1 MHALRRIVRFL
12 LEYKLLSFA
21 LLAAIAGLALQLLKQ
36 EAAYHWILSTVAI
49 IAVFPIIR
57 EMWEDLRSGRYGIDI
72 LAITAIVTAVWMH
85 QYWTAMVI
93 VLMFT
98 GGEALEDYAEHRAK
112 TELDALLARAP
123 AQATIVRKNKTLS
136 VAVKDIQVGDLVI
149 LKPGEVVPVDAV
161 ITEGTADFD
170 ESSLTGE
177 SLPQLKQTGDQLL
190 SGSLNIDGAVSAK
203 CLRIAAD
210 SQYEQIIKLVRAAA
224 ANQAP
229 VVRLADRY
237 SIPFTLAAYCI
248 ALSAWFF
255 GHSSIR
261 FLEVIVVATPC
272 PLLLA
277 APIAVIS
284 GVSRA
289 SKKGIIVK
297 TGSALERLAEAKTIA
312 FDKTGTLTTGELVVD
327 SVTTFAPFK
336 KQELLGLAA
345 GLEQNSNH
353 VLAQAIV
360 SKANTAGAKV
370 PKSKHVKEIAGLGL
384 SAIISGKAV
393 MVGRLAFLKQH
404 DIQIPST
411 IGAKSQAQTAT
422 YVAVDGKLAGYIT
435 FTDSIRPES
444 AQTIEVIHD
453 YKLDTLMVT
462 GDSTTAANTIATQLG
477 IDQVHAEALPAD
489 KLYVLEGI
497 LRRPVAFVG
506 DGVNDAPVLTAA
518 DIGIALGARGS
529 TAASQ
534 SADMVIMLNDIS
546 KVAEAIQISKR
557 TFRIAKQSIVG
568 GIALSLILMGIFA
581 TGKFPPIYGALLQ
594 ELVDVVVIFNALRAH
609 GTWKQT
615 RVQVPPAPRDK
626 LLQELE

>member
-1 MHALRRIVRFL
+1 MHALRRIARFL
-12 LEYKLLSFA
+12 FEYKLLS
-21 LLAAIAGLALQLLKQ
+21 LTILAAITGLLLQLSKQ
-36 EAAYHWILSTVAI
+36 DTAYHWVVSSISI
-49 IAVFPIIR
+49 IALFPILR

-72 LAITAIVTAVWMH
+72 LAITAIVAAVWMH
-85 QYWTAMVI
+85 QYWTAIII

-98 GGEALEDYAEHRAK
+98 GGEALEDYAERRAK
-112 TELDALLARAP
+112 TELDALLARVP
-123 AQATIVRKNKTLS
+123 AQATIVRKRKILT
-136 VAVKDIQVGDLVI
+136 VAVKDVQVGDIVM

-161 ITEGTADFD
+161 ITEGVAYFD

-177 SLPQLKQTGDQLL
+177 SLPQQKQAGEQLL
-190 SGSLNIDGAVSAK
+190 SGSINIDGAVSAK

-210 SQYEQIIKLVRAAA
+210 SQYEQIIRLVRAAS

-237 SIPFTLAAYCI
+237 STPFTLAAYCI

-255 GHSSIR
+255 GHESIR

-312 FDKTGTLTTGELVVD
+312 FDKTGTLTTGELIVD
-327 SVTTFAPFK
+327 TITTFKPFK

-345 GLEQNSNH
+345 GLEQSSNH

-360 SKANTAGAKV
+360 YKAKATGAKI
-370 PKSKHVKEIAGLGL
+370 PKSKHIKETAGLGL
-384 SAIISGKAV
+384 SATISGKLV
-393 MVGRLAFLKQH
+393 MVGRLNYLKQH
-404 DIQIPST
+404 EVELPATFETVKQE
-411 IGAKSQAQTAT
+411 QTAT
-422 YVAVDGKLAGYIT
+422 YVAVEGKLAGCIT

-444 AQTIEVIHD
+444 AQTIEAIHD

-462 GDSTTAANTIATQLG
+462 GDSKAAAYAIAKQLG
-477 IDQVHAEALPAD
+477 IDQVHAESLPAD
-489 KLYVLEGI
+489 KLHVLEGI

-506 DGVNDAPVLTAA
+506 DGVNDAPVLTAV

-529 TAASQ
+529 TAASE

-546 KVAEAIQISKR
+546 KVAEAIRISKR
-557 TFRIAKQSIVG
+557 TFRIAKQSIIG

-581 TGKFPPIYGALLQ
+581 TGYFPPLYGALLQ
-594 ELVDVVVIFNALRAH
+594 EVVDVLVIFNALRAH

-615 RVQVPPAPRDK
+615 QVEVQAASTD
-626 LLQELE
+626 